1 MKREAIELR
10 CLTLQREPR
19 HLGNGVSI
27 NIVNHQFLDVHFF
40 SPVLFGCLP
49 KLKEEIFLFSSPKYF
64 SNDLY

>member
-40 SPVLFGCLP
+40 PLP
-49 KLKEEIFLFSSPKYF
+49 LWMSSKTKRRNIPLLLPQIFFQ
-64 SNDLY
+64 

>member
-40 SPVLFGCLP
+40 PP
-49 KLKEEIFLFSSPKYF
+49 SSLDVF
-64 SNDLY
+64 QN